1 MQVNRTANLHSQI
14 IGEQKKLKIRVMK
27 WLYLLAIPAL
37 LGGSYVAAQSYYGG
51 RILPNVLVAG
61 VNLGGMTV
69 QDAKTALEA
78 VKTSTPTVTVKVGK
92 REYVLPAS
100 DLGWT
105 PDVDASAQAALE
117 QGKDATVFNHLS
129 GGEAKTLPIQGV
141 VNQDVLKAKLREL
154 ALDQDRMPVRAKAVF
169 VGAKYEI
176 RNDVKGVR
184 ANVGAAMTAFTANPT
199 AQTLEMPLET
209 VSALVTRE
217 TLAPRVTEA
226 NALIRPLKVIYPVK
240 GGVKSVLIKPLSVAD
255 LFWLR
260 DTLEPDKATLEAKL
274 KQVGFQLDRPARN
287 ASYVFS
293 SGKLARVKEQ
303 IGTKIDLIK
312 SLPLFTAAVMDP
324 KVSQVEIL
332 TTVDTPKLTLEQ
344 LPDPSKLQ
352 ILSASTSFFKGSS
365 AERSANVYAAA
376 THLDGHVIAP
386 DEVFSF
392 LDTIGSIDVSN
403 GYKTALVI
411 SGGRTVEGV
420 GGGVCQVSTTT
431 FRALYSAGLPVVE
444 RNQHAYRVHW
454 YEPFVGFEAAVY
466 QPGVDLKMKNDTGA
480 PLLIRAMPNLRR
492 GTLTVQLWGIPDGRR
507 VVVSPARILSQTP
520 HPPAQTIFD
529 ASIPTGQTKQVD
541 WAVDGFH
548 IQIYRT
554 VRGGAVGKTTDLL
567 ETVYKPWRAV
577 FAVGKG

>member
-1 MQVNRTANLHSQI
+1 
-14 IGEQKKLKIRVMK
+14 MK
-27 WLYLLAIPAL
+27 WLYLLTIPVL

-51 RILPNVLVAG
+51 RILPNVLIAG
-61 VNLGGMTV
+61 VSVGGMTV
-69 QDAKTALEA
+69 QDAKVALEGA
-78 VKTSTPTVTVKVGK
+78 KTTLPTVTVKVGV
-92 REYVLPAS
+92 REYVFPAS

-117 QGKDATVFNHLS
+117 QGKDATVFSHLS
-129 GGEAKTLPIQGV
+129 GGAQKELPIQGKV
-141 VNQDVLKAKLREL
+141 DGSVLKAKLSEL
-154 ALDQDRMPVRAKAVF
+154 ALEQDKLPVRAKAVF
-169 VGAKYEI
+169 TKTRYEI
-176 RNDVKGVR
+176 RNDLKGLK
-184 ANVGAAMTAFTANPT
+184 ANVGLAMKAFTANPT

-217 TLAPRVTEA
+217 TLEPRVLQA

-240 GGVKSVLIKPLSVAD
+240 GGVKSTVIGPLSVAD

-260 DTLEPDKATLEAKL
+260 DTLEPDKATLEGKL
-274 KQVGFQLDRPARN
+274 KQVGLELDRPAKN

-293 SGKLARVKEQ
+293 GGKLSRIKEQ
-303 IGTKIDLIK
+303 IGTKIDLAA
-312 SLPLFTAAVMDP
+312 SLPLFSAAVMNP
-324 KVSQVEIL
+324 KVSQVQIL

-344 LPDPSKLQ
+344 LPDPGKLQ
-352 ILSASTSFFKGSS
+352 VLSASTSYFRGSS

-376 THLDGHVIAP
+376 THLDGHVVAP

-392 LDTIGSIDVSN
+392 LDSIGTIDLAN
-403 GYKTALVI
+403 GYKSALVI

-444 RNQHAYRVHW
+444 RTQHAYRVHW
-454 YEPFVGFEAAVY
+454 YEPLIGFEAAVY

-480 PLLIRAMPNLRR
+480 PLLIRALPNLRR

-507 VVVSPARILSQTP
+507 VSITPARILSQTP
-520 HPPAQTIFD
+520 HPPSQTIYD

-554 VRGGAVGKTTDLL
+554 VRGGKVGKTTDLL